1 MAHEMS
7 LEEVK
12 KHIRVYLLVFGAL
25 AVLTVVTVAVSY
37 VDMPFYPALIVALII
52 ATVKSG
58 LVAAYFMHL
67 VGEKQVIMWVL
78 VSAGVF
84 LVAMFALF
92 ISSYADQEQIALVTE
107 ALRACHVA

>member
-92 ISSYADQEQIALVTE
+92 ISSYADQEQIALITE

>member
-25 AVLTVVTVAVSY
+25 AVLTVVTVGVSY
-37 VDMPFYPALIVALII
+37 LEIPFYPALIVALII
-52 ATVKSG
+52 ASVKAG

-78 VSAGVF
+78 ISAGAF
-84 LVAMFALF
+84 LLALFVLF
-92 ISSYADQEQIALVTE
+92 ISSYADQEQLALITHAVS
-107 ALRACHVA
+107 LSHVA